1 MGDGTCPRVE
11 GVCIQALVR
20 DATPGR
26 QRSSLTICSIGL
38 NKQSAYIEHTRHPLA
53 AVPLGIIDE
62 KCPLFLVTMNTFR
75 QVPEPYYTRELTDS
89 ARAAT

>member
-26 QRSSLTICSIGL
+26 QRSSLTICSIVL
-38 NKQSAYIEHTRHPLA
+38 NKQSAYIEYTRHSLA
-53 AVPLGIIDE
+53 AVPLGIINK
-62 KCPLFLVTMNTFR
+62 KCPLLLITMNTVR
-75 QVPEPYYTRELTDS
+75 PVPEPYDTR
-89 ARAAT
+89 